1 MLFSTA
7 PSPAPTPKDRN
18 QAIGSTLDELLA
30 EGDLL
35 AEAEAIAVKRVVAF
49 QLQQRMTEQN
59 LTKAELAR
67 RMGTS

>member
-1 MLFSTA
+1 M
-7 PSPAPTPKDRN
+7 N

-30 EGDLL
+30 EDDLL

-49 QLQQRMTEQN
+49 QLQPRMTEQN
-59 LTKAELAR
+59 LVKAELAR